1 METKNSQEI
10 TENPPAIQID
20 AQPENLTDETT
31 DQQPEN
37 LTDKIQQETPVQ
49 WETQPETLPEA
60 PQTIPARQQL
70 SEEVTA
76 ETILTETENIPT
88 DTRTENIPESFTKY
102 ERVPCATPENLR
114 DTNNAIQRAFEMIKE
129 LDLEERTRQLGIE
142 FESPDFYIPIAIKE
156 SKLDQSA
163 VSVSGAMGYFQI
175 TPQAL
180 TDVNKWF
187 NTPFTENDL
196 IDKPEVNALIGIL
209 LFHMYRDFYPP
220 RGTRLEFQTDKDRE
234 LFATF
239 AYNIGITL
247 AKNLWET
254 LEVTS
259 YDEFESKLSKLLIEN
274 SQGRIQKSSDKYQTA
289 NEYNVQIKLPFRLNK
304 LRGLIQRVRGTR
316 TIVLLYKKDKNS
328 EETQMSIPHPIKIT
342 TSQLAEALNF
352 VRVVSAIR
360 NLQFA
365 EPAD

>member
-1 METKNSQEI
+1 MKNQESQKEVQS
-10 TENPPAIQID
+10 ENFF
-20 AQPENLTDETT
+20 EF
-31 DQQPEN
+31 
-37 LTDKIQQETPVQ
+37 QET
-49 WETQPETLPEA
+49 TLPEP
-60 PQTIPARQQL
+60 PQAIPALEKL
-70 SEEVTA
+70 SEDVIE
-76 ETILTETENIPT
+76 P
-88 DTRTENIPESFTKY
+88 FTKY
-102 ERVPCATPENLR
+102 ERVPCGTYENLKN
-114 DTNNAIQRAFEMIKE
+114 TNDAIQRAFEMIKE
-129 LDLEERTRQLGIE
+129 LDLENRAKQLGIE
-142 FESPDFYIPIAIKE
+142 FELPDFYIPIAIKE
-156 SKLDQSA
+156 SKLDPSA
-163 VSVSGAMGYFQI
+163 ISDSGAIGYFQI
-175 TPQAL
+175 MPQAL
-180 TDVNKWF
+180 ADVNKWF

-209 LFHMYRDFYPP
+209 LFHMYQDFYPP
-220 RGTRLEFQTDKDRE
+220 RGTRLEFQTDRDRE

-259 YDEFESKLSKLLIEN
+259 YNEFELKLSKLLIEN
-274 SQGRIQKSSDKYQTA
+274 SQGRIEESSNEYQTA
-289 NEYNVQIKLPFRLNK
+289 DEYNVRIKLPFKINR

-316 TIVLLYKKDKNS
+316 TIVLLYKKDENS

-365 EPAD
+365 EPTE

>member
-1 METKNSQEI
+1 VESKET
-10 TENPPAIQID
+10 
-20 AQPENLTDETT
+20 PEN
-31 DQQPEN
+31 
-37 LTDKIQQETPVQ
+37 QQETQPDARPEVQ
-49 WETQPETLPEA
+49 PDIQPDLQPEISTEPQEETLPEP

-70 SEEVTA
+70 SEDVIT
-76 ETILTETENIPT
+76 ETIPTESAAKENT
-88 DTRTENIPESFTKY
+88 TESFTKY
-102 ERVPCATPENLR
+102 ERVPCGTYENLKN
-114 DTNNAIQRAFEMIKE
+114 TNDAIQRAFEMIKE
-129 LDLEERTRQLGIE
+129 LDLEKRAKQLGIE

-156 SKLDQSA
+156 SKLDPSA
-163 VSVSGAMGYFQI
+163 VSDSGAMGYFQI

-209 LFHMYRDFYPP
+209 LFHMYRDLYPP

-247 AKNLWET
+247 AKNLWEV

-259 YDEFESKLSKLLIEN
+259 YDEFELKLSKLLIEN
-274 SQGRIQKSSDKYQTA
+274 SQGRIQESSDRYQTA
-289 NEYNVQIKLPFRLNK
+289 EEYNVQIKLPFKVNK
-304 LRGLIQRVRGTR
+304 FKGLIQRIRGTR
-316 TIVLLYKKDKNS
+316 TIVLLYKKDKSS

-342 TSQLAEALNF
+342 TAQLAEALNF
-352 VRVVSAIR
+352 VRVVGAIR

-365 EPAD
+365 ETTD